1 MQIPLEVSYRN
12 ITKTDELEK
21 LIREKTN
28 KLEKVCD
35 HITSCRIAIE
45 KPQKY
50 LNYGSPYRIRI
61 DIRIPQGHEVVI
73 KREPGEGNKTEP
85 LHSIVREAFD
95 AARRKAKEI
104 CKIQKSKVRAHTTQ
118 ATVIN

>member
-1 MQIPLEVSYRN
+1 MQIPLEISYRD

-21 LIREKTN
+21 LIIEKSN

-61 DIRIPQGHEVVI
+61 DIRIPQGHEIVI
-73 KREPGEGNKTEP
+73 KREPGEGSKTEP
-85 LHSIVREAFD
+85 LYSIVREAFD
-95 AARRKAKEI
+95 AARRRTKEI
-104 CKIQKSKVRAHTTQ
+104 CKIQKSKVKVHAAQETF
-118 ATVIN
+118 IS